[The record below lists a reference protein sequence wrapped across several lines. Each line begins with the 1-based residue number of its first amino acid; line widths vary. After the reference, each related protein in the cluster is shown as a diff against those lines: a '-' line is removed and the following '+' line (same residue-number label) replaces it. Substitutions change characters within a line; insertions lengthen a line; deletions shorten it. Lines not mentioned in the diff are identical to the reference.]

1 MTDETSLDRR
11 GFLKV
16 VGVAGAGAAAPAS
29 AALAQTQDHSAHGPT
44 PASAAAAADRM
55 SGWMFFN
62 PDEATFVRAAL
73 DTLIPADATG
83 PGAVEAGCATY
94 MDRQLAGAFGRG
106 ARLYLQG
113 PFAQGTPQQGYQLPL
128 TPAELIRLGIADVN
142 AYARKTKQKL
152 FRDLAPADRAAI
164 MTEVE
169 SGKAELANVPA
180 STWFNLFLNLTMEGY
195 FGDPMYGGNKDKAVW
210 KMIGFPG
217 VPGMYS
223 EIIEQYR
230 NKPYPHTPKSIQD
243 FA

>member
-169 SGKAELANVPA
+169 TGKAELANVPA
-180 STWFNLFLNLTMEGY
+180 ATWFNLFLNLTMEGY